1 MINLQ
6 KGQTIDLKKSTDG
19 QEFDLSKVTIGLG
32 WDINGSAGSD
42 YDLDA
47 VAILLDS
54 NGKIGS
60 SNDIIYYGNKM
71 HLSKNI
77 WSNGDNLTG
86 AGDGDD
92 EQIEAKL
99 ENLDQK
105 YDKIVFFTSIYQ
117 GQSRG
122 QNFGN
127 IQNAFIRAID
137 AKGKEIARYNI
148 SSDQS
153 LKEMRSFIFAEMYR
167 KNGTW
172 KFRALGDA
180 KNTDS
185 LMQVCES
192 YK

>member
-6 KGQTIDLKKSTDG
+6 KGQTIDLKKSING

-32 WDINGSAGSD
+32 WDINNQSGSD

-47 VAILLDS
+47 VAVLLDS
-54 NGKIGS
+54 NGKITS
-60 SNDIIYYGNKM
+60 SNDIIYYGNKV
-71 HLSKNI
+71 HSSKNI

-86 AGDGDD
+86 DGDGDD

-105 YDKIVFFTSIYQ
+105 YDKIIFFTSIYQ

-122 QNFGN
+122 QNFGKVK
-127 IQNAFIRAID
+127 NAFIRAVD
-137 AKGKEIARYNI
+137 AKCKEIARYNI
-148 SSDQS
+148 SGDQS
-153 LKEMRSFIFAEMYR
+153 LNDMRSFIFAEMYR

-180 KNTDS
+180 KTTDS